1 MVCCLKQKTVYEWRI
16 SDWSSD
22 VCSSDLVQ
30 RQQTYLVV
38 SDRFIITERK
48 LQQCVFTE
56 VRIPVNGRTF
66 SRRWVSVKLR
76 DVHIIVQ
83 VVIVQIVWLL
93 QGLVLPKCKVV
104 RIRSPGLQ
112 TRYRTH
118 VPNQISGRLEQF
130 LIIAAIPGNIG
141 RAHV

>member
-1 MVCCLKQKTVYEWRI
+1 MRI
-16 SDWSSD
+16 SDWSAD
-22 VCSSDLVQ
+22 VCSSDLIRRCIHAASKAFIGSAQQFLDGSHANITGCVEIIHVRGTFFVQ

-76 DVHIIVQ
+76 DR
-83 VVIVQIVWLL
+83 
-93 QGLVLPKCKVV
+93 K
-104 RIRSPGLQ
+104 S
-112 TRYRTH
+112 TRLNSSH
-118 VPNQISGRLEQF
+118 
-130 LIIAAIPGNIG
+130 
-141 RAHV
+141 